1 MKQADLQQ
9 FRTPGIEFRGAPF
22 WAWNSKLEIPELLRQ
37 LRHLKRMGFGG
48 FFMHARVGLDTE
60 YLGDEWFECI
70 RACVAE
76 AEKLGMNAWLYDEDR
91 WPSGAASGKVTKD
104 DRYKMKGLYCEPAAN
119 LRKVHLPGLRR
130 QPIRKPGRFQV
141 SAGFPN
147 RSEANLPPGNSCSV
161 FTGKTMNGRRG
172 STGKRIWTP
181 SMKRLS
187 ANLLKLRMNSISGRP
202 ESSSAGRFRA
212 FSRMN
217 PAIRISPMTLCR
229 GACAFRKSSG
239 KNTDMT
245 CWIICRNCFTI
256 PAKKSAMPAGRITI

>member
-91 WPSGAASGKVTKD
+91 WPSGAAGGKVTRD
-104 DRYKMKGLYCEPAAN
+104 DRYKMKGLYCEPAAD
-119 LRKVHLPGLRR
+119 LRKVEFPENTLAWFAAAADPETRTVSSFRRIPEPERGELAAGEQLLRFYWKNDER
-130 QPIRKPGRFQV
+130 SSWFNGETYLDTLNEEAVRKFVEVTHEQ
-141 SAGFPN
+141 
-147 RSEANLPPGNSCSV
+147 
-161 FTGKTMNGRRG
+161 
-172 STGKRIWTP
+172 
-181 SMKRLS
+181 
-187 ANLLKLRMNSISGRP
+187 
-202 ESSSAGRFRA
+202 
-212 FSRMN
+212 
-217 PAIRISPMTLCR
+217 
-229 GACAFRKSSG
+229 
-239 KNTDMT
+239 
-245 CWIICRNCFTI
+245 
-256 PAKKSAMPAGRITI
+256 